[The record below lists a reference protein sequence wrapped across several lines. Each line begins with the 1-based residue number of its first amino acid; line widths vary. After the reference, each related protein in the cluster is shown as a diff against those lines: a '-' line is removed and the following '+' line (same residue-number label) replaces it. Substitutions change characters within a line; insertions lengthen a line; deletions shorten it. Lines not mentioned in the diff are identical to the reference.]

1 MRKHQWRESIKSF
14 FGNHIDPVK
23 DEQLKGNKTGEF
35 LSERALVNSNLHIN
49 INVKIT
55 VFFFPTFAPC
65 EYRILHMHGL
75 DLRSFGVIFNR
86 LFFFLCSKTK

>member
-55 VFFFPTFAPC
+55 VFFFFSPL
-65 EYRILHMHGL
+65 LHLVNIEFCICTG
-75 DLRSFGVIFNR
+75 
-86 LFFFLCSKTK
+86 